1 MMVFVGELDITDD
14 ELLLICDSLARDI
27 TRYDSWENMQSL
39 AGSDIARQY
48 KQKSVACRA
57 LLLKLRLAIARSR
70 TM

>member
-27 TRYDSWENMQSL
+27 TRYDSWEHMGSI
-39 AGSDIARQY
+39 AGTDIARQY
-48 KQKSVACRA
+48 AQRGAACRA